1 MAAPAEIV
9 GLPEPPP
16 PPQPVLTYLRFLR
29 RAIVLAFSG
38 TWRFYAWMTVLTA
51 IALVGLNAWGHQ
63 LLHGMQVTGM
73 SDHVSWGLY
82 IANFTFAVGLAAGA
96 AMMVIP
102 AYLYKDHDMHD
113 VVIIGELLAIA
124 AIVVCLGFIV
134 ADMGRPERMWHV
146 VPGIG
151 RFHWPVSMLTW
162 DVLVLNGYLLLN
174 LHIAGYLMYMRY
186 LGKVPRRRWY
196 LPFVF
201 VSVFWAISIHTVT
214 AFLYQGL
221 GGRPFWNSALLAP
234 RFLATAF
241 ISGPAFVIVLL
252 EVVRWRGGLKFSDGP
267 TQLLA
272 RIMRI
277 TVLLNLF
284 MLGSELFTALYS
296 GGAHGSAVRYL
307 FFGSHGKHALVPYIW
322 TAVGLNIA
330 SAILLHLPRSRTHKR
345 WLLAACSC
353 AFLGVYLEKGMGLI
367 IPGFVPSTLHEVVE
381 YTPTITEWKI
391 TAGIWALGLLVL
403 TVALNVGL
411 AVWSGR
417 VRDSTRPPERAAA

>member
-1 MAAPAEIV
+1 MADPAEIV
-9 GLPEPPP
+9 GLPEPRPP
-16 PPQPVLTYLRFLR
+16 PEQPVLTYLRFLR

-296 GGAHGSAVRYL
+296 GGAHGSAVKYL

-391 TAGIWALGLLVL
+391 TAGIWAMGLLVL
-403 TVALNVGL
+403 TVAINVGL

-417 VRDSTRPPERAAA
+417 VRDPSRSGV